1 MVTRVLELIAR
12 PGASAALCGAID
24 DDVRVLLS
32 DADGFLELVTLIS
45 EGEAR
50 LVVVLTVWRGRTA
63 AAEYEKDVYPIIVE
77 LLHLSSNPLPWNAP
91 SNLPPPDGR
100 CRTRSSRMETTHRR
114 DAPRRDRSGCL
125 IIERFR
131 SHPDAASG
139 VAVCGRSVVDACRL
153 TLRGSLTDVHGIDC
167 CSGRARPQSKEH

>member
-77 LLHLSSNPLPWNAP
+77 LLQPFLESPPLE
-91 SNLPPPDGR
+91 
-100 CRTRSSRMETTHRR
+100 RSFQFAH
-114 DAPRRDRSGCL
+114 A
-125 IIERFR
+125 
-131 SHPDAASG
+131 
-139 VAVCGRSVVDACRL
+139 GRSMPH
-153 TLRGSLTDVHGIDC
+153 SFISHGDH
-167 CSGRARPQSKEH
+167 SPA